1 MGKACCLNHRI
12 RRPVAYGVGAV
23 AFFQVALHHHIILS
37 RSPLGHLVVGDVRD
51 LAELLGELA
60 LSLVHDGFEVLGL
73 LLEGGHGGFGLVG
86 LLAQP
91 LFHESANLGCFL
103 LALGEQV
110 VELLLGLAAFFVG
123 GLHGGNGL
131 GSALEVLFLKT
142 ADDTVGFFIDKFKC

>member
-1 MGKACCLNHRI
+1 MFKASLPCTSEILGNSS
-12 RRPVAYGVGAV
+12 PV
-23 AFFQVALHHHIILS
+23 
-37 RSPLGHLVVGDVRD
+37 
-51 LAELLGELA
+51 
-60 LSLVHDGFEVLGL
+60 
-73 LLEGGHGGFGLVG
+73 
-86 LLAQP
+86 
-91 LFHESANLGCFL
+91 L